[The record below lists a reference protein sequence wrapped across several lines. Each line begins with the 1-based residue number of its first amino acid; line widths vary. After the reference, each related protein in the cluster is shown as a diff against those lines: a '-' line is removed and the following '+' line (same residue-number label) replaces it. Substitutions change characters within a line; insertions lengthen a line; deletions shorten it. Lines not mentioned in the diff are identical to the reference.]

1 MNAQQV
7 IMGRYDDIINLPHHQ
22 SKSRPHMSMAD
33 RAAQF
38 SPFAALSGYDE
49 AVKETARLTD
59 RKQELSEEDMAALSA
74 KMALLQERINEQPE
88 VTITYFIPDGK
99 KDGGAYSTISGNV
112 KRIDDFERTLTLT
125 NQTKIPL
132 DDIAEITGE
141 VFVILGLD
149 ENMGEQI

>member
-1 MNAQQV
+1 
-7 IMGRYDDIINLPHHQ
+7 
-22 SKSRPHMSMAD
+22 
-33 RAAQF
+33 
-38 SPFAALSGYDE
+38 
-49 AVKETARLTD
+49 
-59 RKQELSEEDMAALSA
+59 MAALSA

>member
-1 MNAQQV
+1 
-7 IMGRYDDIINLPHHQ
+7 MGNQDNHKYDDIINLPHHQ

-38 SPFAALSGYDE
+38 PPFAALSGYDE

>member
-1 MNAQQV
+1 MDKYN
-7 IMGRYDDIINLPHHQ
+7 DIINLPHHQ
-22 SKSRPHMSMAD
+22 PKSRPHMSMAD

-38 SPFAALSGYDE
+38 SPFAALTGYDE

-59 RKQELSEEDMAALSA
+59 RKQELSEEDMTALSA
-74 KMALLQERINEQPE
+74 KMALLQERISEQPE

-132 DDIAEITGE
+132 NDIAEITGE
-141 VFVILGLD
+141 VFVTLGLD
-149 ENMGEQI
+149 ENMGGRI

>member
-1 MNAQQV
+1 
-7 IMGRYDDIINLPHHQ
+7 MGNQDNHKYDDIINLPHHQ

-141 VFVILGLD
+141 VFVNLGLD